1 MDGIL
6 CGSDLIAGIGLGQGA
21 GLTRGIGTGLVQGE
35 TGARGAAAGQGGRRQ
50 EQRLLAGR
58 AGSENRLQG
67 PAQVRVRKLARR
79 PPQLSWLGDKPND
92 YMMFVL
98 RSGEEGGLWVEVE
111 GDVGGGRGYKSS
123 GMASSRARSR
133 G

>member
-6 CGSDLIAGIGLGQGA
+6 CGSDLIAVIGLGQGA

-35 TGARGAAAGQGGRRQ
+35 TGGWGAAAGQGGRSQ
-50 EQRLLAGR
+50 EQLLLAGR

-92 YMMFVL
+92 YMIVL

-111 GDVGGGRGYKSS
+111 GDVGEGRGYKSS

-133 G
+133 R